1 MTQARNTTKTDQA
14 PDSALERTAADAQ
27 EYQSSSVGPDPA
39 LQQATSG
46 AEDSAD
52 TYAGQ
57 QGYGVSYSDGQYTNE
72 SAGGMEGA
80 MRPGSFETG
89 NIGNQ
94 TASQGYPQ
102 GGPDGGPST
111 TASPDPD
118 TTAQQPDSVRGQ
130 D

>member
-1 MTQARNTTKTDQA
+1 MSQARNTTKADQA
-14 PDSALERTAADAQ
+14 PDSALERTAQDAQ
-27 EYQSSSVGPDPA
+27 EYQSSALGPDPA
-39 LQQATSG
+39 LQQAMSG

-57 QGYGVSYSDGQYTNE
+57 QGYGVSYEGGQYKNE
-72 SAGGMEGA
+72 SAGGMQGT
-80 MRPGSFETG
+80 MRSGSFETN
-89 NIGNQ
+89 NIGNT

-102 GGPDGGPST
+102 GGPDGGPSS

-118 TTAQQPDSVRGQ
+118 TTAQQPRNVSGQ

>member
-1 MTQARNTTKTDQA
+1 
-14 PDSALERTAADAQ
+14 
-27 EYQSSSVGPDPA
+27 

-57 QGYGVSYSDGQYTNE
+57 QGYGVSYEGGQYINE
-72 SAGGMEGA
+72 SAGNTQGA

-111 TASPDPD
+111 AASSDPD

>member
-1 MTQARNTTKTDQA
+1 MADRASSGAKQA
-14 PDSALERTAADAQ
+14 PDSGLERTAQDAQ

-57 QGYGVSYSDGQYTNE
+57 QGYGVSYDDGQYTNE

-89 NIGNQ
+89 NIGNE

-118 TTAQQPDSVRGQ
+118 TTAQQPRSVSGQ

>member
-1 MTQARNTTKTDQA
+1 MTDRSSSQAKQA
-14 PDSALERTAADAQ
+14 PDSGLERTAQDAQ
-27 EYQSSSVGPDPA
+27 DYQSSSVGPDPA

-57 QGYGVSYSDGQYTNE
+57 QGYGVSYDDGQYTNE

-80 MRPGSFETG
+80 MRPGSFETN
-89 NIGNQ
+89 NIGNA
-94 TASQGYPQ
+94 TASQGYSQ
-102 GGPDGGPST
+102 SGPDGGPSP

-118 TTAQQPDSVRGQ
+118 TTAQQPGSVSGQ

>member
-1 MTQARNTTKTDQA
+1 MTDRASSMAKQA

-52 TYAGQ
+52 TDAGQ
-57 QGYGVSYSDGQYTNE
+57 QGYGVSYEGGQYTNE
-72 SAGGMEGA
+72 SAGGMQGA
-80 MRPGSFETG
+80 MRSGSFETN
-89 NIGNQ
+89 NIGND

-102 GGPDGGPST
+102 GGPDGGPSA

-118 TTAQQPDSVRGQ
+118 TTAQQPGSVRGQ